1 MESATGN
8 TLLWPFVVY
17 GIAVISLVSVM
28 LLLSYVLGERH
39 REPATNDVYEGGV
52 IADGTARVLF
62 PVHFYIIALFF
73 VIFDIQGV
81 FIIAWAISIKSL
93 GWSGYITICTFIG
106 IFLCVFI
113 YEWSVGAMNF
123 GPDAKKIL
131 AAYRKK
137 IKNNSYEL
145 VDKQSK

>member
-62 PVHFYIIALFF
+62 PVHF
-73 VIFDIQGV
+73 
-81 FIIAWAISIKSL
+81 IAWAISIKSL